1 MKPFNRG
8 NILNYFSVS
17 VKKAIQYRASLLLD
31 LQNLSKQYEIKDFSV
46 LKKLGEG
53 QFGQVFLV
61 VNNRTNKIYALKC
74 VSKIETLKYKL
85 ERHLVV
91 IRYLF
96 RTKKKS
102 WNLIVALSQSI
113 SYDLLMTKTT
123 FIFLCSLLTES
134 NCLMPCV

>member
-31 LQNLSKQYEIKDFSV
+31 LQNLSKQYDIKDFSV

-91 IRYLF
+91 IR
-96 RTKKKS
+96 
-102 WNLIVALSQSI
+102 
-113 SYDLLMTKTT
+113 
-123 FIFLCSLLTES
+123 
-134 NCLMPCV
+134 